1 MKNVFKK
8 WKKFNLNERNYTLE
22 ELASDNL
29 WNDLSQEEIDGFFW
43 NALGDGTL
51 SYLTDLVLDLAD
63 ELGRS
68 IGSAQEWKDFRD
80 EVMVD
85 HRSIGEAYSK
95 MAPEVENPVDIGI
108 DIGTAHDS
116 PRAPERQAQRSEEE
130 LHSKAQE
137 LIARAVTDI
146 QKEFADVEL
155 DDILNLFSSEIEGYE
170 IHHEE

>member
-8 WKKFNLNERNYTLE
+8 WKKFTLNERNYTPE

-29 WNDLSQEEIDGFFW
+29 WSDLSQEEIDGFFW
-43 NALGDGTL
+43 NASGDGTL
-51 SYLTDLVLDLAD
+51 SHLTDLVLDLAD
-63 ELGRS
+63 ELERS

-85 HRSIGEAYSK
+85 HRSIGEAYGK
-95 MAPEVENPVDIGI
+95 MAPEVENPV

-116 PRAPERQAQRSEEE
+116 PRAPERLAQRSKEE

-137 LIARAVTDI
+137 LITRAVIDI
-146 QKEFADVEL
+146 QKEFANVEL
-155 DDILNLFSSEIEGYE
+155 DDILALFNDEIGRYE
-170 IHHEE
+170 VGPEE

>member
-8 WKKFNLNERNYTLE
+8 WKKFNLNERNYTPE

-43 NALGDGTL
+43 NAAGDGTL
-51 SYLTDLVLDLAD
+51 SHLTDLVLDLAD

-68 IGSAQEWKDFRD
+68 VGSAQEWKDFRD

-95 MAPEVENPVDIGI
+95 MAPEVENPVDIG
-108 DIGTAHDS
+108 TAHDS

-137 LIARAVTDI
+137 LITQAVTDI

-170 IHHEE
+170 FRNEE